1 MGDKASN
8 TQLRGREWQMPI
20 MQQDER
26 HHTQWVALWAADKH
40 QIPSWHLAWTQ
51 GGKSSS
57 HNIPAAAARAMQ
69 QQKRRGKKKRKEIE
83 IKIEPLNELIGR
95 AGTARDH
102 QPKKK
107 KKKLSFCWL
116 RLARRHESTPDL
128 TKTTRARTSTPR
140 IPLRSAENKRTSSR
154 EPPQKNKKKRLR
166 RARPARRRIQAE
178 VRRASTSSTWSSA
191 SPSEPADGSDPP
203 PAQARILRQPF
214 LGFVI
219 GVAFAAAAAAAA
231 AASASVSAARA
242 CVRLERNRIGSC
254 VPLTCFFSGF
264 ALVLLCV

>member
-1 MGDKASN
+1 M
-8 TQLRGREWQMPI
+8 REQHGI
-20 MQQDER
+20 TSQ
-26 HHTQWVALWAADKH
+26 
-40 QIPSWHLAWTQ
+40 
-51 GGKSSS
+51 
-57 HNIPAAAARAMQ
+57 
-69 QQKRRGKKKRKEIE
+69 
-83 IKIEPLNELIGR
+83 
-95 AGTARDH
+95 
-102 QPKKK
+102 K

>member
-1 MGDKASN
+1 V
-8 TQLRGREWQMPI
+8 REQHGI
-20 MQQDER
+20 TSQ
-26 HHTQWVALWAADKH
+26 
-40 QIPSWHLAWTQ
+40 
-51 GGKSSS
+51 
-57 HNIPAAAARAMQ
+57 
-69 QQKRRGKKKRKEIE
+69 
-83 IKIEPLNELIGR
+83 
-95 AGTARDH
+95 
-102 QPKKK
+102 KK